1 MHTYIHT
8 YIHTHTHI
16 YIYTHTH
23 ITPHT
28 HSLSFI
34 HSGCKPRYR
43 SSLLFGHSNLNQLVV
58 TLTMAVTVTVTVTM
72 TVAVTVTVT
81 VSVTVDV
88 TVTVTLTMTVTATIT
103 VALTVEIANTRR
115 HTFMYA
121 HVYICTW
128 GTRADGQSVP
138 GPTFPVSLIK
148 SPRRVSDKVWGPVTV
163 AVLVPAGL

>member
-8 YIHTHTHI
+8 YIHTYTHTYI
-16 YIYTHTH
+16 YIYIHTH

-28 HSLSFI
+28 HTLSFI

-43 SSLLFGHSNLNQLVV
+43 SSFLFGHSNLNQFVV

-88 TVTVTLTMTVTATIT
+88 TVTVTSTMTVTVTMT

-115 HTFMYA
+115 HTF
-121 HVYICTW
+121 ICMHMCTYVR
-128 GTRADGQSVP
+128 GG
-138 GPTFPVSLIK
+138 
-148 SPRRVSDKVWGPVTV
+148 
-163 AVLVPAGL
+163 LVPMGNRFLGPHSLSVLSSHHDECRTKFGDQ